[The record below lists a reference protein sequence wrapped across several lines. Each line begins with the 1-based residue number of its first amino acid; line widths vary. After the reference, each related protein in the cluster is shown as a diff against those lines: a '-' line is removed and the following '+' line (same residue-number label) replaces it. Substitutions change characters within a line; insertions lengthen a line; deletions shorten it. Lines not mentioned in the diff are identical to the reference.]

1 MVNIIDKKTEA
12 IIDPS
17 AHHLDEM
24 AEIFISGQNEHYLR
38 MPEIFCMPDNRVE
51 IIQYLRSFLKPKNPL
66 RRRHK
71 FGCVWIRDDK
81 IGGYILYKLNLSSD
95 VFFGENRWTCF
106 IEDIAVAPAFQKQ
119 GIASALMTHLLENE
133 LVSYKPCM
141 VSGQVW
147 RNNIASE
154 GLFEKHLFED
164 SSKTYFRILH

>member
-1 MVNIIDKKTEA
+1 MVNIIDKKAEA

-17 AHHLDEM
+17 AHHLYEM
-24 AEIFISGQNEHYLR
+24 AEIFISGQNEHYQR
-38 MPEIFCMPDNRVE
+38 MPEIFCAPENHVE

-71 FGCVWIRDDK
+71 FSCVWVRDDK

-133 LVSYKPCM
+133 LASYKPCM

-164 SSKTYFRILH
+164 SSKTYFRILR